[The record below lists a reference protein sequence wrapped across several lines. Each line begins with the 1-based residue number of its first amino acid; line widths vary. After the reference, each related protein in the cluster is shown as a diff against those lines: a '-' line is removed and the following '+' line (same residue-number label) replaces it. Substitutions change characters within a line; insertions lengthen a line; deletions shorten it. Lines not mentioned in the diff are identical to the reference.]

1 MKLGKISL
9 CVHLCVVAV
18 SHTMFQGATM
28 AILREFKGDFGLQC
42 LYANLGAI
50 VMTPLSGY
58 LIDLFS
64 SLNGRQDFR

>member
-1 MKLGKISL
+1 
-9 CVHLCVVAV
+9 
-18 SHTMFQGATM
+18 MFQGATM
-28 AILREFKGDFGLQC
+28 AILREFKGDYGLQV

-64 SLNGRQDFR
+64 NMNGTQDFR

>member
-1 MKLGKISL
+1 M

-28 AILREFKGDFGLQC
+28 AILREFKGDYGLQA

-58 LIDLFS
+58 LIDHFS
-64 SLNGRQDFR
+64 KMNGKQDFR